1 MLIAIYLPLT
11 TRCLNVCGT
20 SDVFAEANLL
30 SSGEAAYNVR
40 VISET
45 TTPITCIS
53 GLTVLPDRTI
63 YDPDEPIDT
72 LIVAGSRDSATTQLH
87 PVTVAWVQRQSS
99 VVRRYG
105 SICGGAFILG
115 AAGLLDG
122 KRVTTHWEFAPALAL
137 SYPSAIVQP
146 DRIFVRDG
154 PLFTSAGAAAS
165 IDLALAL
172 VEEDHGRALALAVA
186 RRLVVYL
193 KRPGD
198 QPQISVH
205 LAAQIATRTP
215 IESVH
220 EWIRNNPQTDLSIAN
235 LARHAG
241 MSQRTFSRVFRSES
255 GMTPAGFVEL
265 ARVEMAQ
272 RLLEDTNLS
281 LQRIAAGCGFM
292 SVDALR
298 RAFRRRRGLG
308 LLDYRSRF
316 RAVDPSRSP
325 R

>member
-1 MLIAIYLPLT
+1 MLIAIYAPVN
-11 TRCLNVCGT
+11 TRCLNVCGP

-30 SSGEAAYNVR
+30 SSGGAVYELR
-40 VISET
+40 VISEAS
-45 TTPITCIS
+45 TPITCMS

-72 LIVAGSRDSATTQLH
+72 LIVAGSRDLAMRRPDPAL
-87 PVTVAWVQRQSS
+87 VAWVQRHSS
-99 VVRRYG
+99 IVRRYG

-122 KRVTTHWEFAPALAL
+122 KRVTTHWEFAPALAA
-137 SYPSAIVQP
+137 SYPSAIVEP

-154 PLFTSAGAAAS
+154 ALFKSAGAAAS

-193 KRPGD
+193 KRPGG
-198 QPQISVH
+198 QPQLSVQ

-215 IESVH
+215 IQQIQ
-220 EWIRNNPQTDLSIAN
+220 EWIRDNPQADLWITS
-235 LARHAG
+235 LARRAG
-241 MSQRTFSRVFRSES
+241 MSRRNFSRVFRNESE
-255 GMTPAGFVEL
+255 MTPGGFVE
-265 ARVEMAQ
+265 ATRVEMAQ
-272 RLLEDTNLS
+272 RLLEDTDLP
-281 LQRIAAGCGFM
+281 LQRIAATCGFTG
-292 SVDALR
+292 VDALR
-298 RAFRRRRGLG
+298 RAFRRRLRIG

-316 RAVDPSRSP
+316 RSGDPKNFGC
-325 R
+325 